1 MATVIIS
8 GLTRAH
14 ETLLGGLFRFLGQ
27 EVVNLPEPDDEALKI
42 GRIYCNRGQCN
53 PVYYTAG
60 NLIRFLQNLKASG
73 KKNIEEEYYYLT
85 AGACGPCRFG
95 MYEIEYRKA
104 LGDAGFPGFKVV
116 GVQQSDALVQDL
128 RNLGIP
134 FENRYLSKFIDAIIL
149 GDLINSIY
157 YKTKPYE
164 LIPQSVDQWRSSS
177 LDQLHTAFRNNSP
190 ITPTLRRI
198 RDTLGRLELDY
209 LRPKPKV
216 KIVGEIFSHLH
227 EGHASYGLP
236 SWLIDEGAEPIVE
249 PLANW
254 LEYLFWQKI
263 QFTRDR
269 AFRGRARAL
278 RQMLSAW
285 FFKTSIRLHFAYF
298 RFILKKRPDK
308 LARQR
313 LLARYAAPY
322 YHARLI
328 GGEGHMEAGKHI
340 YAVRKHQ
347 AHMVISIKPFSCMPS
362 TQSDGVQTKISEDLK
377 GSLFVSVDTT
387 GDAEVN
393 VKSRIL
399 MKLQLAHKRAEA
411 EFRELMEHKRLTEE
425 GLHALREKSAK
436 RPQYLIKAQR
446 RYISTATR
454 VLAARV

>member
-1 MATVIIS
+1 MATVIVS

-27 EVVNLPEPDDEALKI
+27 DVVRLPEPDDDALRI
-42 GRIYCNRGQCN
+42 GRTYCNRGQCN

-60 NLIRFLQNLKASG
+60 NLIRFLQGLKASG
-73 KKNIEEEYYYLT
+73 QKHIEENYYYLT

-104 LGDAGFPGFKVV
+104 LNDAGFPGFKVV
-116 GVQQSDALVQDL
+116 GVQQSEALVEDL
-128 RNLGIP
+128 RKLGIP
-134 FENRYLSKFIDAIIL
+134 FEKRYLSRFIDAIIL
-149 GDLINSIY
+149 ADLLNNIF
-157 YKTKPYE
+157 YKIKPYE
-164 LIPQSVDQWRSSS
+164 VISESVDQWRSNS
-177 LDQLHTAFRNNSP
+177 LELLCTAFRHNNP
-190 ITPTLRRI
+190 ITPSLKQI
-198 RDTLGRLELDY
+198 RDALGRLKLNF
-209 LRPKPKV
+209 LKPKPKV
-216 KIVGEIFSHLH
+216 KIIGEIFSHIH

-236 SWLIDEGAEPIVE
+236 LWLVEEGAEPVVE
-249 PLANW
+249 PLTNW

-269 AFRGRARAL
+269 AFRGRFQTFREMA
-278 RQMLSAW
+278 SAW
-285 FFKTSIRLHFAYF
+285 LFKTSIRSHYGYF
-298 RFILKKRPDK
+298 RFILNNRPDK
-308 LARQR
+308 LVRQR

-322 YHARLI
+322 YHTRLI

-340 YAVRKHQ
+340 YAIRKRQ

-399 MKLQLAHKRAEA
+399 MKLQIAQKRAETEFA
-411 EFRELMEHKRLTEE
+411 EIIKKKNLSDA
-425 GLHALREKSAK
+425 GLHALSEKPTLRTMTLFKSK
-436 RPQYLIKAQR
+436 
-446 RYISTATR
+446 YISTATR
-454 VLAARV
+454 VLAALT